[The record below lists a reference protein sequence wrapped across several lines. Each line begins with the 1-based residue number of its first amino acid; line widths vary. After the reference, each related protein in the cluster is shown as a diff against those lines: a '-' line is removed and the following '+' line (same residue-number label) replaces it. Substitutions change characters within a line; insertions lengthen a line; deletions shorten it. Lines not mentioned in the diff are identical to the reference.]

1 MDTLDYKQAYDLLHK
16 AGCTFAE
23 RERLIRFRQTYQPT
37 EMDQAPLDYRHLEFI
52 RWLVLHGKLTEQ
64 LC

>member
-1 MDTLDYKQAYDLLHK
+1 MNTLDAKQAYDLLHK
-16 AGCTFAE
+16 AGCTPVE
-23 RERLIRFRQTYQPT
+23 IERLIRLHQTYQPT
-37 EMDQAPLDYRHLEFI
+37 EMDQATLDYRHLEFI